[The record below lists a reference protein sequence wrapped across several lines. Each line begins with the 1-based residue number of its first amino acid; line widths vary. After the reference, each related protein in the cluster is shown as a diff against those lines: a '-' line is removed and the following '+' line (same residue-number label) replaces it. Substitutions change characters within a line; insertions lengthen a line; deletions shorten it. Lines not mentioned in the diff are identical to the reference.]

1 MEGALTTDMM
11 ATDLADYLVRKGVR
25 NPPFPPPSSTLN
37 ALPADNFLF

>member
-25 NPPFPPPSSTLN
+25 TRPALLPFPTPLVH
-37 ALPADNFLF
+37 